1 MGVRY
6 QQEDY
11 WGQLYGSNA
20 YPSQK
25 DPSAAQF
32 APPPPPSAPP
42 SYGFDN
48 FSSWMFGQNL
58 GDLNQGISGYG
69 GRNDD
74 DDNDQQ

>member
-1 MGVRY
+1 M
-6 QQEDY
+6 
-11 WGQLYGSNA
+11 
-20 YPSQK
+20 

-58 GDLNQGISGYG
+58 GDLNQGTSGYG

-74 DDNDQQ
+74 DDDDQQ